1 MKCLNLQTRKLE
13 NPKKINDVIRHNST
27 IFEYWVLEFE
37 AHVVIFSKVAKSKE
51 TIISGKFCQ
60 ILFFS
65 KKGYLPFKL
74 CPFLVIDPLSF
85 YSHISLEN

>member
-37 AHVVIFSKVAKSKE
+37 AYFVIFTKVAKSKE

-60 ILFFS
+60 IRFFLQ
-65 KKGYLPFKL
+65 KGVFT
-74 CPFLVIDPLSF
+74 F
-85 YSHISLEN
+85 